1 MEEGKKKK
9 KLLAAEEKRINSIST
24 MDDTQKKLYYSM
36 KSENSSLKKKLDDMA
51 QKYENLKKRKYNI
64 TNELKLAKRSALG
77 NLSREN
83 ITSAKWHESNPGFV
97 HYWLGF
103 RN

>member
-1 MEEGKKKK
+1 
-9 KLLAAEEKRINSIST
+9 

-64 TNELKLAKRSALG
+64 TNELKLAKRSACSLIAFLRG
-77 NLSREN
+77 YNVSSLTRYN
-83 ITSAKWHESNPGFV
+83 RYITLRFHF
-97 HYWLGF
+97 
-103 RN
+103 